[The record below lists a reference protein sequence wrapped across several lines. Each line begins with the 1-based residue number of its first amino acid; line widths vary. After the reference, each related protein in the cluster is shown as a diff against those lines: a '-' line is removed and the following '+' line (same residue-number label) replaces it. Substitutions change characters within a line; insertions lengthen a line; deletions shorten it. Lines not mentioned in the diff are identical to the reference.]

1 MAAVRQKGN
10 MKIISVGLFVLFALI
25 LSNSG
30 ASLAAERKTPS
41 APEDILKMKN
51 PVTLTP
57 EVLLEAAIIYK
68 DKCIKCHGTN
78 GNGKGSGTKGMDV
91 KPRDY
96 TDKSVME
103 KIPDGQLFWI
113 TLNGSDPETT
123 EMEGYKKKLTEEQV
137 WKLVHYVRSFA
148 P

>member
-1 MAAVRQKGN
+1 
-10 MKIISVGLFVLFALI
+10 MKIQLTSVGLVVLFLSI
-25 LSNSG
+25 LGHSG
-30 ASLAAERKTPS
+30 IIFAAERKTPT
-41 APEDILKMKN
+41 APEDILKLKN
-51 PVTLTP
+51 PVPLTP
-57 EVLLEAAIIYK
+57 EVLQEATTIYK

-96 TDKSVME
+96 TDTRVME
-103 KIPDGQLFWI
+103 NIPDGQLFWI
-113 TLNGSDPETT
+113 TLNGSDPDTT

-137 WKLVHYVRSFA
+137 WKLVHYIRSFA

>member
-1 MAAVRQKGN
+1 MQKKGN
-10 MKIISVGLFVLFALI
+10 MTIKLTSVGLVVLFLSI
-25 LSNSG
+25 LGHSG
-30 ASLAAERKTPS
+30 ASLAVERKTPT
-41 APEDILKMKN
+41 APADSLNMKN
-51 PVTLTP
+51 PVPLTP
-57 EVLLEAAIIYK
+57 AVLQEAATIYK
-68 DKCIKCHGTN
+68 DKCIKCHGAN

-96 TDKSVME
+96 TDKHVME

-113 TLNGSDPETT
+113 TLNGSDPDTT

-137 WKLVHYVRSFA
+137 WKLVHYIRSFA